1 MGSLYLRGNTWW
13 IKYYRQGKCFRESS
27 ESTKKMV
34 AKKLLA
40 RKEGDIA
47 KGKIPGVRFDKVIFE
62 DLADN
67 FLKDYKINQKKSLAK
82 AQRSVNHLKKSF
94 ERVRVPQIT
103 TPKINEFIESR
114 INDGAANATINR
126 ELSALKRMLNLGA
139 QQTPPIVDRV
149 PHISMLIENNVRKG
163 FFENDEFLALRDAL
177 PGYLKGFVTFGYKS
191 GWRVSEIT
199 GLRWSNVDL
208 NKRIVWLEI
217 GMTKNKEGRTIYLDD
232 ELMEIFN
239 TQRSLQKRGEFIV
252 PYVFPNRKG
261 DDGIRDFRRAWST
274 ACQKAGIAKRL
285 FHDLRRTA
293 VRNMVRSGVPEGVAM
308 MISGHKT
315 RSVFERY
322 NIVSDTDLII
332 AAQKQEVYL
341 KTQVGTNPGTVV
353 NIENKK
359 GFQKK
364 SENPCH

>member
-1 MGSLYLRGNTWW
+1 M
-13 IKYYRQGKCFRESS
+13 
-27 ESTKKMV
+27 
-34 AKKLLA
+34 
-40 RKEGDIA
+40 
-47 KGKIPGVRFDKVIFE
+47 
-62 DLADN
+62 
-67 FLKDYKINQKKSLAK
+67 AK

-163 FFENDEFLALRDAL
+163 FFENDEFLALRVAL
-177 PGYLKGFVTFGYKS
+177 PEYLKGLVTFAYKS

-199 GLRWSNVDL
+199 GLKWSNVDL
-208 NKRIVWLEI
+208 NKRIVTLEI

-239 TQRSLQKRGEFIV
+239 TQRDSQKRGKLIV

-261 DDGIRDFRRAWST
+261 DDGIRVFRRAWAT
-274 ACQKAGIAKRL
+274 ACRKAGIPNRI

-293 VRNMVRSGVPEGVAM
+293 IRNMVRSGIPERVAM

-322 NIVSDTDLII
+322 NIVSEGDLEI
-332 AAQKQEVYL
+332 AAKKQETYL
-341 KTQVGTNPGTVV
+341 KTQVGTNSGTIVE
-353 NIENKK
+353 IPIKK
-359 GFQKK
+359 AS
-364 SENPCH
+364 SENR